1 MNDDLI
7 EALKILADKRMETSL
22 NSMYYGD
29 DTYKKMEEKAIA
41 IESVYDSLDLDQ
53 GVRDTVD
60 NLLAERDGINAEK
73 VSLAYWAGMMDA
85 IFILRELEIISA

>member
-85 IFILRELEIISA
+85 IFILRELEILTN